1 MKNNDKHFMVT
12 IVKSVEFRVNM
23 AIVTIVTNVTIV
35 TFGTSGQ
42 NLTILTYV
50 NIVTYVIIVTNVTVV
65 TNVMILTCNNSD
77 ICDQS

>member
-23 AIVTIVTNVTIV
+23 TIV

-50 NIVTYVIIVTNVTVV
+50 NIVPYVIIVTNVTVV